1 MLKNRRRAKK
11 QNRVIAYILEEIAL
25 ISFAL
30 LLCKYYFIIIY
41 NIQFSSIHPLYIRV
55 KKHLSQ

>member
-11 QNRVIAYILEEIAL
+11 QNRVIAFILEEIAL
-25 ISFAL
+25 ISFAI

-41 NIQFSSIHPLYIRV
+41 NIEFLSIYSLYIRE
-55 KKHLSQ
+55 KKHLSL

>member
-1 MLKNRRRAKK
+1 MLKNRRKAKK

-25 ISFAL
+25 ISFVL
-30 LLCKYYFIIIY
+30 LLYKYYFNIIY
-41 NIQFSSIHPLYIRV
+41 NIQFSSIYSLYIRE